1 MSRNERETD
10 VRAFN
15 REAWNKNVENRN
27 PWTIPVSRD
36 VIAAAR
42 RGDWEIIL
50 TPTKP
55 VPKDWFPKL
64 ASCDVLCLASG
75 GGQQGP
81 ILAAAG
87 ANVTVYDNSPKQ
99 LAQDRAVAEREHLKI
114 RTVEGDMRDLSVF
127 ADESFDFIVHPV
139 SNCFVPDVRPV
150 WREAYRVLRH
160 GGAIISGFDN
170 PVLYLFD
177 PEKEKEGILQVRFSL
192 PYSELSSISEEERAR
207 HYGKD
212 APLEFGHTLQD
223 QIGGQIDAGF
233 VITGFYEDT
242 FPGELISEYC
252 DSFIATRAVKQ

>member
-99 LAQDRAVAEREHLKI
+99 LAQDRAVAEREHLKT

-127 ADESFDFIVHPV
+127 ADESFDLIVHPV

-177 PEKEKEGILQVRFSL
+177 PEREKEGILQVRFSL

>member
-1 MSRNERETD
+1 MSGAERNID

-15 REAWNKNVENRN
+15 REAWNKEVDDGN
-27 PWTIPVSRD
+27 PWTIPVSAG

-42 RGDWEIIL
+42 RGDWQIIL

-55 VPKDWFPKL
+55 VPNEWFPKL
-64 ASCDVLCLASG
+64 AGCDVLCLASG

-87 ANVTVYDNSPKQ
+87 SNVTVYDNSPKQ
-99 LAQDRAVAEREHLKI
+99 LAQDRAVAQRENLHI
-114 RTVEGDMRDLSVF
+114 RTVEGDMRDLSIF
-127 ADESFDFIVHPV
+127 GDESFDLIIHPV
-139 SNCFVPDVRPV
+139 SNCFVPDVLSV

-160 GGAIISGFDN
+160 GGAILSGFDN

-177 PEKEKEGILQVRFSL
+177 PAKEKEGILQVRFSL
-192 PYSELSSISEEERAR
+192 PYSELSSISEEERAM
-207 HYGKD
+207 HFGKD
-212 APLEFGHTLQD
+212 SPLEFGHTLQD

-233 VITGFYEDT
+233 VIAGFYEDT
-242 FPGELISEYC
+242 FPGELISKYC

>member
-1 MSRNERETD
+1 MTDGERNID

-15 REAWNKNVENRN
+15 REAWNKEVDNGN
-27 PWTIPVSRD
+27 PWTIPVSAD

-42 RGDWEIIL
+42 RGDWQIIL

-55 VPKDWFPKL
+55 VPRDWFPELTK
-64 ASCDVLCLASG
+64 CDVLCLASG

-87 ANVTVYDNSPKQ
+87 ANMTVYDNSPKQ
-99 LAQDRAVAEREHLKI
+99 LAQDRAVAERENLAI
-114 RTVEGDMRDLSVF
+114 RTVEGDMRDLSAF
-127 ADESFDFIVHPV
+127 ADESFDLIVHPV
-139 SNCFVPDVRPV
+139 SNCFVPDVLSV

-160 GGAIISGFDN
+160 DGSLISGFDN

-177 PEKEKEGILQVRFSL
+177 PAKEKEGSLQVRFSL
-192 PYSELSSISEEERAR
+192 PYSELSSISEEERAM
-207 HYGKD
+207 HFGKD
-212 APLEFGHTLQD
+212 SPLEFGHTLQD

-233 VITGFYEDT
+233 VIAGFYEDT
-242 FPGELISEYC
+242 FPGELISKYC

>member
-1 MSRNERETD
+1 MD

-15 REAWNKNVENRN
+15 REAWNKNVENAN
-27 PWTIPVSRD
+27 PWTIPVSVD
-36 VIAAAR
+36 EITSAW
-42 RGDWEIIL
+42 RGEWEIIL

-55 VPKDWFPKL
+55 VPKDWFPEL
-64 ASCDVLCLASG
+64 SGCDVLCLASG

-87 ANVTVYDNSPKQ
+87 ANITVYDNSPKQ
-99 LAQDRAVAEREHLKI
+99 LAQDQAVAEREHLKI

-127 ADESFDFIVHPV
+127 NDEVFDLIVHPV
-139 SNCFVPDVRPV
+139 SNCFVPDVRSV

-160 GGAIISGFDN
+160 GGAILSGFDN
-170 PVLYLFD
+170 PILYLFD
-177 PEKEKEGILQVRFSL
+177 PAKEEEGILQVRFSL

-207 HYGKD
+207 YYGKG

-233 VITGFYEDT
+233 VIIGFYEDT
-242 FPGELISEYC
+242 FPGELISKYC
-252 DSFIATRAVKQ
+252 DSFIATRAVKL